1 MRKIM
6 MIKKHRD
13 KLVLTENGI
22 EICNITISNSSKHT
36 QVVLSIE
43 TNNPYL
49 IIEREEQEHSSARP

>member
-13 KLVLTENGI
+13 KLVLTKNGI
-22 EICNITISNSSKHT
+22 EICNITVSNSSKHV

-43 TNNPYL
+43 TDNPYL
-49 IIEREEQEHSSARP
+49 IIEREEQEK